1 MEQTIFSTFAYDSFE
16 DWMAESGYGEYEL
29 DTLGEDTM
37 RDIWMA
43 ETNQ

>member
-1 MEQTIFSTFAYDSFE
+1 MEIRTLSVYAYNSFE
-16 DWMAESGYGEYEL
+16 EWMAESGYGEYEL

-37 RDIWMA
+37 RAMWMS